1 MRNLMTVVLLALLF
15 PAACGDDATAP
26 RDTTDTTRPGDTTDA
41 TDTDAPDTT
50 DTGTP
55 EVDIG
60 NDTAPPDTSN
70 DAAPTDTGNDTATP
84 TAPNIATFLEVE
96 CPVRSNQLRASTPSG
111 TALVKLTLDDPR
123 AVCNDGSPAVAYAR
137 AATDNARAKRWVFH
151 LQAGGGCGGYQDCRD
166 RWCGEQGIYDAAK
179 MSSRWAKP
187 TIGEPGLFERVAAN
201 PPGQWNQ
208 VYVYYCSS
216 DAWTGQAAIDLT
228 SDTGEVYS
236 LNARGHQI
244 IEALLDH
251 LDAGG
256 AQSDDASVTLPTLV
270 DAERILW
277 TGSSAGSG
285 GAMQHL
291 DWVADRYPAANVAGV
306 FDAAFRPDF
315 AAFSDEVEAAAEAFL
330 SANIQAFTIP
340 ANSFWDTSCRAAQP
354 VDEPWRCA
362 ETREVLL
369 NHMTTPFFQRMD
381 LRDPTASRGL
391 ISLGAT
397 LPEWSTA
404 MRDGLVALS
413 NIKDTAVEKASI
425 TRAPGIYAPSC
436 AQHIALMNDDWYA
449 GSTLADG
456 NSVELTFREALMSW
470 LDGSDVALFDAVP
483 ATRSRCRT
491 PTDEQ

>member
-1 MRNLMTVVLLALLF
+1 MGTTPMRNLMTVLLLSLLF
-15 PAACGDDATAP
+15 PAACGDDKTASP
-26 RDTTDTTRPGDTTDA
+26 DTGTPDTTVAPDTGTP
-41 TDTDAPDTT
+41 DAPDTT

-55 EVDIG
+55 EVDIS
-60 NDTAPPDTSN
+60 NDTAPTDTS
-70 DAAPTDTGNDTATP
+70 NDTATP

-96 CPVRSNQLRASTPSG
+96 CPVRPNSLRPSTPSG

-123 AVCNDGSPAVAYAR
+123 ALCNDGSPAVAYVR
-137 AATDNARAKRWVFH
+137 AATDGARAKRWVFH
-151 LQAGGGCGGYQDCRD
+151 LQAGGGCGSYQDCRD
-166 RWCGEQGIYDAAK
+166 RWCGEQGIYDASK
-179 MSSRWAKP
+179 MSSRWAKQ
-187 TIGEPGLFERVAAN
+187 TIGEPGLFNRVTGN

-208 VYVYYCSS
+208 VYIYYCSS
-216 DAWTGQAAIDLT
+216 DAWTGQAAFDLT
-228 SDTGEVYS
+228 SDTGGAYS

-256 AQSDDASVTLPTLV
+256 AQSDDDSVTLPKLS

-291 DWVADRYPAANVAGV
+291 DWVADRYPAADVAGA
-306 FDAAFRPDF
+306 FDAAFKPDF
-315 AAFSDEVEAAAEAFL
+315 AAFSDEVEASAEAFL
-330 SANIQAFTIP
+330 LANVQTFTIP

-381 LRDPTASRGL
+381 LRDPSGSGGL

-404 MRDGLVALS
+404 TRDGLISLS

-436 AQHIALMNDDWYA
+436 GQHIALMNDDWFA
-449 GSTLADG
+449 GSTLADSSG
-456 NSVELTFREALMSW
+456 VELTFRAALLSW
-470 LDGSDVALFDAVP
+470 LEGNDVVLLDTVP
-483 ATRSRCRT
+483 ATRSRCAT
-491 PTDEQ
+491 PTDDQ